1 MDQKPLRGT
10 PSQGTENLEYLRP
23 QMEIQKSGGWRHLC
37 LNQHPNDTPYGLI
50 VSAIWAVRG
59 GASDLVPP
67 HPQLRS
73 YLYITTEVPNHL
85 ASFDKILFESFFNE
99 FNLGNSLISS

>member
-10 PSQGTENLEYLRP
+10 PSQGTENLKYLRP

-59 GASDLVPP
+59 GASDFVPP

-73 YLYITTEVPNHL
+73 SLYT
-85 ASFDKILFESFFNE
+85 
-99 FNLGNSLISS
+99 SSGWGKLK